1 MFLHISSSIG
11 SVPETVFQALWCGC
25 FYYYGEAM
33 DHEVEMVVVAHH
45 SKSWWEDAL
54 AGSVTKYLID
64 RSKLNVVVLH

>member
-1 MFLHISSSIG
+1 MC
-11 SVPETVFQALWCGC
+11 WCCGVDAD
-25 FYYYGEAM
+25 GEAM